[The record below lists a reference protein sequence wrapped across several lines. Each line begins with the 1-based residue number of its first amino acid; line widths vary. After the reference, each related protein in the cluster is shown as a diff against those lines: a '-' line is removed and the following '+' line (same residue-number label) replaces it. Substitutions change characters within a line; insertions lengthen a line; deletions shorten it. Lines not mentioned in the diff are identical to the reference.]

1 MKKKHSQWLL
11 ASGAIATLYVL
22 YLAFYYGDLVLT
34 SEGIARETALT
45 LTAFVAPHFLFT
57 AIAVVLNW
65 FAFAMDMRPLALGAG
80 VLYIIGCLA
89 GILYIPMNLI
99 VLVSAVLSFIGFAK
113 LKGVIKID
121 KLNLNEEFK

>member
-11 ASGAIATLYVL
+11 VSGVIATLYVL
-22 YLAFYYGDLVLT
+22 YLAFYYGDLILT
-34 SEGIARETALT
+34 SEGIAHETALT

-99 VLVSAVLSFIGFAK
+99 VLASAVLSFIGFAK
-113 LKGVIKID
+113 LKRSNKID
-121 KLNLNEEFK
+121 KINLKEEF

>member
-1 MKKKHSQWLL
+1 MKKKHSKWLL

-22 YLAFYYGDLVLT
+22 YLAFYYGDLILT

-65 FAFAMDMRPLALGAG
+65 FAYAMDVRPLAIGAG
-80 VLYIIGCLA
+80 VLYIIGCIA

-113 LKGVIKID
+113 LKGSNKID
-121 KLNLNEEFK
+121 KINLKEEF

>member
-65 FAFAMDMRPLALGAG
+65 FAYAMDVRPLAIGAG
-80 VLYIIGCLA
+80 VLYIIGSLA
-89 GILYIPMNLI
+89 RILYIPMNLI

-113 LKGVIKID
+113 LKGSNKID
-121 KLNLNEEFK
+121 KINLKEEF

>member
-113 LKGVIKID
+113 LKGVNKID